1 MTDAAAIAAAEQAIA
16 AAHVSLDIGV
26 IERHYHPDFVI
37 AQPDGRIETKAEVL
51 ASYRSGERRWER
63 AEVDEL
69 QVRVI
74 SDTAI
79 ALGRWRASGTN
90 RGQPF
95 DYAARF
101 MSVWVRTATGWQN
114 LAYQSV
120 EIPFDD

>member
-1 MTDAAAIAAAEQAIA
+1 MTDAELIAANEQAIA
-16 AAHVSLDIGV
+16 AAHVSLDLGV

-51 ASYRSGERRWER
+51 ASYRSGERHWQR

-69 QVRVI
+69 KVRVTG
-74 SDTAI
+74 DTAI

-101 MSVWVRTATGWQN
+101 LSVWVRTGTAWQN

-120 EIPFDD
+120 EIPFEN